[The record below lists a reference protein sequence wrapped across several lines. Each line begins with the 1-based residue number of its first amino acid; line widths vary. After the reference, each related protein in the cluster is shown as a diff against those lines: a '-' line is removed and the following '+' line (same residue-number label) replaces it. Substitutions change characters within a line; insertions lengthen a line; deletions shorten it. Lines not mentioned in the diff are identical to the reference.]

1 MREMQMF
8 RPAIGGIGGAMA
20 PKSADM
26 AEGRADHEFSAAASA
41 GFRKSG
47 LNTWLC
53 QGRAPE
59 ILLYVV
65 YEIRHA
71 ENLTCALGK
80 PITKSHPR
88 EIASFSF
95 T

>member
-1 MREMQMF
+1 
-8 RPAIGGIGGAMA
+8 MA

-26 AEGRADHEFSAAASA
+26 TERRANHEFSAAATA

-47 LNTWLC
+47 LDSWFC

-71 ENLTCALGK
+71 ENLTDALGK
-80 PITKSHPR
+80 LMTKSQAR